1 MLLIAR
7 EEKSKPL
14 PKKRARKSRFI
25 KIGKDKVLK
34 ENNYTLEEGIQTYT
48 GSDFEK
54 LARSLPRIKAAKN
67 AFMLFSAAKRPSLP
81 RNLRADQAM
90 AELGLMWA
98 TLPDDEK
105 EPFMRKAKHDKIRH
119 EKELLE
125 RKKLLQQM
133 KQEQEDHALAMMLAQ
148 ESLGNERA
156 EPKLRKPK
164 STDRKPAAVNHEL
177 EKKLRVTRMKRTGLI
192 LVS

>member
-1 MLLIAR
+1 
-7 EEKSKPL
+7 
-14 PKKRARKSRFI
+14 
-25 KIGKDKVLK
+25 
-34 ENNYTLEEGIQTYT
+34 
-48 GSDFEK
+48 
-54 LARSLPRIKAAKN
+54 
-67 AFMLFSAAKRPSLP
+67 MLFSAAKRPSLP

-119 EKELLE
+119 EKESLE

-148 ESLGNERA
+148 ESLGNER
-156 EPKLRKPK
+156 PKRSKLRKPK
-164 STDRKPAAVNHEL
+164 SADRKPAAVNHEL
-177 EKKLRVTRMKRTGLI
+177 EKKLRVTRMETYRIDPRELKKIRDMI
-192 LVS
+192 REKAAS